1 MSADVPRPAPP
12 SPRHGYTA
20 AQVRAAEAP
29 LLAAGEPLMQRAAA
43 ALADEIGRTLGLPP
57 SVPVRREAAPS
68 AGHRRDERTHSAAP
82 GMERAGDGAPTLV
95 VVLAGSGDNGGDA
108 LFAGAR
114 LAERGADVRIVAVGS
129 RLHEAGADAAHRA
142 GATDL
147 DPDADPS
154 TFDAVIDAA
163 DLLVDGILGIGA
175 AANPA
180 LRGRARD
187 VVARVLE
194 RLAEHRHADRPAGTR
209 RPLVVAVDLP
219 SGISPDDGTVPDP
232 TVLPADVTVTM
243 GAVKAGLLLP
253 PASRLAG
260 RVVLVDLGLGRAL
273 AGVDPAVTL

>member
-1 MSADVPRPAPP
+1 MGADDQRPTSP

-20 AQVRAAEAP
+20 EQVRAAEAP

-43 ALADEIGRTLGLPP
+43 ALADEVARLLHLSNQGG
-57 SVPVRREAAPS
+57 AA
-68 AGHRRDERTHSAAP
+68 
-82 GMERAGDGAPTLV
+82 DGAGRPLV

-108 LFAGAR
+108 LFAGAH

-129 RLHEAGADAAHRA
+129 RLHDAGAAAAHDA
-142 GATDL
+142 GATEL
-147 DPDADPS
+147 DPDADPGG
-154 TFDAVIDAA
+154 FAAAIDAA
-163 DLLVDGILGIGA
+163 DVLVDGILGIGA
-175 AANPA
+175 AASPA

-194 RLAEHRHADRPAGTR
+194 QLAERGHAERPPGTR
-209 RPLVVAVDLP
+209 HPLVVAVDLP

-260 RVVLVDLGLGRAL
+260 RVVLVDLGLGPAL
-273 AGVDPAVTL
+273 ADVEPVVIV